1 MDQRVKSQVAQG
13 NHLTSILN
21 SRDFK
26 RAEEQ
31 WKEKEK
37 ELSWYIHV
45 EYLIR
50 VCYKHYNG
58 LVMLLHVDWTS
69 SVVQRR
75 RGGLLENFDHMLSLD
90 PWVLSCGGGKYM

>member
-13 NHLTSILN
+13 NHLTTISCILN
-21 SRDFK
+21 PCDLK

-31 WKEKEK
+31 WKEKE
-37 ELSWYIHV
+37 LSWYVHV
-45 EYLIR
+45 EYLIH

-58 LVMLLHVDWTS
+58 LVTLLHVDWTS

-75 RGGLLENFDHMLSLD
+75 GGLLEIFDHMLSLD
-90 PWVLSCGGGKYM
+90 TWVSSCGGGKYM